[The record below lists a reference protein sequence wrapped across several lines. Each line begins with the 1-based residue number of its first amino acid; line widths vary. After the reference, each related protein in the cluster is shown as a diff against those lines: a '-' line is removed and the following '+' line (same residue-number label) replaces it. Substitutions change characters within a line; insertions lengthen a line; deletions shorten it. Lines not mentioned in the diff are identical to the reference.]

1 MSDNRRKEILKK
13 IKDSFPSPITASS
26 LAEIFGVSR
35 QIIVGDIAI
44 LRAAGE
50 EIVSTP
56 RGYKHGEEAIKR
68 YPYEGIIACRH
79 FNDRLQ
85 DELYTVVDFGGVVI
99 NTSVEHPVYGQLS
112 GILDIKSRYEA
123 DLFVNSVNEHESLP
137 LSSMTDGVHIHRI
150 GTADKESFE
159 LIKKSLLNQ
168 GILLPESP

>member
-1 MSDNRRKEILKK
+1 MITNWTYNLQLFAEEVIIDKQRLIMSDNRRKEILKK

-50 EIVSTP
+50 KIISTP
-56 RGYKHGEEAIKR
+56 RRYKHGEEAIKR
-68 YPYEGIIACRH
+68 YPYEGIIVCRH

-123 DLFVNSVNEHESLP
+123 DLFVNSINRLV
-137 LSSMTDGVHIHRI
+137 DR
-150 GTADKESFE
+150 
-159 LIKKSLLNQ
+159 KSVV
-168 GILLPESP
+168 